1 MSKGRARADIDSY
14 ISKFSIYQGKK
25 GETETL
31 DAPIVF
37 DQVKNFIW
45 RFFWQTS

>member
-1 MSKGRARADIDSY
+1 MSKGRARADMDSY

-31 DAPIVF
+31 DLPNCSKLF
-37 DQVKNFIW
+37 W
-45 RFFWQTS
+45 RTS